1 MFRFYGK
8 KSRSNKLCYSSQVIK
23 TLTYFTLKN
32 NNRNVFFYVSL
43 FLIILCQITIL
54 NDFIVLILH
63 PPQGGGDLQNN
74 LDILESI
81 RNI

>member
-32 NNRNVFFYVSL
+32 NNRNVFFLREFVFDYFVS
-43 FLIILCQITIL
+43 
-54 NDFIVLILH
+54 
-63 PPQGGGDLQNN
+63 NN
-74 LDILESI
+74 
-81 RNI
+81 NTK